1 MYNWE
6 RELKNKISQ
15 IEESLKKLEEQ
26 RKELELIPV
35 EKQNGSYHKIIVTMI
50 DTMIMQLKQ
59 EELFV
64 RLELV
69 KKMNDGR
76 KQRGFLSEKFK
87 CKNGK

>member
-69 KKMNDGR
+69 KIIY
-76 KQRGFLSEKFK
+76 LSNRTECIEKEK
-87 CKNGK
+87 KENE